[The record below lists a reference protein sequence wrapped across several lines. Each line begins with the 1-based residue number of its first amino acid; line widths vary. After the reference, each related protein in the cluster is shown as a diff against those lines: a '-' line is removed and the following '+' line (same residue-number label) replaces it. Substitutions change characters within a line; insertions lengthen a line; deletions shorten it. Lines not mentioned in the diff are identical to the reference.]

1 MNVTPQTTSPET
13 TKLPAGT
20 ATRLRLR
27 AGGPRRRTGGRI
39 AFAPLAPHR
48 LALAA
53 ILGLSAALNAY
64 ELSRNAWANNF
75 YSAGVRSM
83 LLSLHNFLFTSFDPG
98 GLISLDKPPL
108 SVWVQA
114 VSAKL
119 FGFTPLALLLPEALA
134 GVLCVGVLYLAMVRP
149 FGRLA
154 ALLGALCLAVFP
166 AFVAVSRDNNPDALL
181 ILLMTLSCLLALRA
195 IESGRWRSLIACAVA
210 IGLAFETKALAA
222 YLVVPGTTLGYL
234 VCAPGPMRARVGKLL
249 AAGLVLAAVSIAWM
263 SFVDLTPS
271 THRPYVGG
279 SLENSELGVTFAY
292 NGFGRIGGQT
302 GGPGS
307 IPAHAG
313 AQAPLPPRYA
323 RAEAIATRRRL
334 HELSRRVFM
343 PLPKAVRQLPFL
355 LPSVEQILGPPGRRR
370 PPVPPEVLPNG
381 RAIKPTPF
389 GRAPGPLRLLEE
401 AIGAQAG
408 WLLPF
413 SLCGLIAIAALLSR
427 SRRRTGGRGAAA
439 RDGRA
444 VATGAPTPNG
454 QPRDGQTSVLAG
466 AEVGGP
472 GLGGHDPRLDAHE
485 LGAGRRDPKLAGL
498 IVLGGWFLVEA
509 SLLSLAKGI
518 VHPYYTSALAPG
530 ACAMVGA
537 GLVALAAL
545 LRRDRRWAALL
556 ALAIGSTVATQ
567 IVLLNRSEYM
577 RWMLPVL
584 LVAGLGGVAVAA
596 LLRRWATWALSA
608 ALAALL
614 IAPTGFAAA
623 TWGAPVQGTFPVAGP
638 WGAPG
643 YGGIGLAK
651 KEVPIYRHLLAYL
664 RTHGETRRFSV
675 LTVSSVTAAPL
686 ILMGSRAAALGG
698 YSGTDPALTA
708 GALAHLVER
717 HEARYVLLGGPYS
730 SRGGNGATVATLSA
744 CRYIPSRLWGG
755 VHISKASI
763 VLFDCGGRAPQLWAA
778 S

>member
-13 TKLPAGT
+13 ARLPT
-20 ATRLRLR
+20 ETTTRLRLGASGPSR
-27 AGGPRRRTGGRI
+27 RGGNRI
-39 AFAPLAPHR
+39 AAALLAPHR

-53 ILGLSAALNAY
+53 ILGLSAALNTY

-75 YSAGVRSM
+75 YSAGVKSM

-108 SVWVQA
+108 SVWAQA
-114 VSAKL
+114 GSAKL

-134 GVLCVGVLYLAMVRP
+134 GVLCVGVLYLAIVRP

-181 ILLMTLSCLLALRA
+181 VLLMTLSCLFALRA
-195 IESGRWRSLIACAVA
+195 IESGHWRSLIACAVA
-210 IGLAFETKALAA
+210 VGLAFETKALAA

-234 VCAPGPMRARVGKLL
+234 VCAPGPLRARVGKLL
-249 AAGLVLAAVSIAWM
+249 AAGVVLAVVSIAWM
-263 SFVDLTPS
+263 GFVDVTPA

-313 AQAPLPPRYA
+313 AQAPLPPQYA
-323 RAEAIATRRRL
+323 RAEAIATRRRVRGL
-334 HELSRRVFM
+334 ARHVFT

-355 LPSVEQILGPPGRRR
+355 VPSVQQILGPPGHRR
-370 PPVPPEVLPNG
+370 PPSPPEALPNG
-381 RAIKPTPF
+381 RAGKPTPF

-401 AIGAQAG
+401 GIGAQAG

-427 SRRRTGGRGAAA
+427 SRRWASNGR
-439 RDGRA
+439 
-444 VATGAPTPNG
+444 PP
-454 QPRDGQTSVLAG
+454 L
-466 AEVGGP
+466 
-472 GLGGHDPRLDAHE
+472 
-485 LGAGRRDPKLAGL
+485 GRRDPRLAGL

-509 SLLSLAKGI
+509 TLLSLAKGI

-537 GLVALAAL
+537 GAVAFAAL
-545 LRRDRRWAALL
+545 LRRDRRWVALL
-556 ALAIGSTVATQ
+556 ALAIGSAVATE
-567 IVLLNRSEYM
+567 IVLLDRSEYM
-577 RWMLPVL
+577 RWMLPIL
-584 LVAGLGGVAVAA
+584 IVAGLGGVTVAT
-596 LLRRWATWALSA
+596 LSRRWATPAIGA
-608 ALAALL
+608 TLAALL
-614 IAPTGFAAA
+614 VAPTGFAAA

-643 YGGIGLAK
+643 YGGVGLQR
-651 KEVPIYRHLLAYL
+651 KEIPIYRRLIAYL
-664 RTHGETRRFSV
+664 RAHGETRRFSV

-717 HEARYVLLGGPYS
+717 GQARYVLLGGPYS
-730 SRGGNGATVATLSA
+730 SRGGNRATAATLTA

-755 VHISKASI
+755 VHTAKSSI
-763 VLFDCGGRAPQLWAA
+763 VLYDCGGRAPQLWAA